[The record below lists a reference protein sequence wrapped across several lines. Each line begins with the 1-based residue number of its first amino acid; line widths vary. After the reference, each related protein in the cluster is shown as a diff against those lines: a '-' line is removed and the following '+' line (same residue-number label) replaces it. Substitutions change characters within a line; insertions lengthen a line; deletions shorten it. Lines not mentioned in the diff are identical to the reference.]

1 MKFSLLLCL
10 PLPLAVLH
18 AQIEVRGFDSSMF
31 ELDVDSNLFRC
42 WTTGDVDLD
51 GYADLV
57 TDGSRVLWGN
67 ADGFFDSEFETLQLR
82 SSWSPPV
89 IADFDGDDLPDIG
102 VGSPRAGLWIYL
114 NAGERRFMPP
124 TIFDQD
130 TGNHALDAVDVNRD
144 GTMDLVS
151 ANRLDSGDLVWHEL
165 ESPRPGRIL
174 LKETHPIATFNEP
187 FALLAENLDSD
198 EGKELVV
205 STAAG
210 IYLLDWE
217 RSDEFPEGS
226 FGEPKS
232 LLEQRAVGRQLV
244 AADLDQDGD
253 LDLALAIRRLG
264 EAQTGGTHVLWLRN
278 LGNLSFS
285 ANILPVDSVGSY
297 FRWIA
302 ASDLDGDGDV
312 DLVASRMGAPPGGER
327 TRLVYFFN
335 DGSGNFAAHRVL
347 TDASGNMFSFAVVP
361 QPDGRTGILPSRDLL
376 ETGEWP
382 IFLVP
387 PGGIPQKELAVNF
400 QRTGKSLSFNW
411 RTERSL
417 SYRIEFS
424 RDLRS
429 WHSRYSSG
437 GSTFYEPLLQG
448 TGRGIRRII
457 PIPDDPKLFFR
468 VVSAED
474 LSS

>member
-31 ELDVDSNLFRC
+31 ELDGDSNLFRC
-42 WTTGDVDLD
+42 WTTGDVDL
-51 GYADLV
+51 A
-57 TDGSRVLWGN
+57 
-67 ADGFFDSEFETLQLR
+67 
-82 SSWSPPV
+82 
-89 IADFDGDDLPDIG
+89 
-102 VGSPRAGLWIYL
+102 
-114 NAGERRFMPP
+114 
-124 TIFDQD
+124 
-130 TGNHALDAVDVNRD
+130 
-144 GTMDLVS
+144 
-151 ANRLDSGDLVWHEL
+151 
-165 ESPRPGRIL
+165 
-174 LKETHPIATFNEP
+174 
-187 FALLAENLDSD
+187 
-198 EGKELVV
+198 
-205 STAAG
+205 
-210 IYLLDWE
+210 
-217 RSDEFPEGS
+217 
-226 FGEPKS
+226 
-232 LLEQRAVGRQLV
+232 
-244 AADLDQDGD
+244 
-253 LDLALAIRRLG
+253 
-264 EAQTGGTHVLWLRN
+264 
-278 LGNLSFS
+278 
-285 ANILPVDSVGSY
+285 
-297 FRWIA
+297 
-302 ASDLDGDGDV
+302 
-312 DLVASRMGAPPGGER
+312 ASRMGASPGGER

-400 QRTGKSLSFNW
+400 QRIAKSLSFNW

-429 WHSRYSSG
+429 WYSRYSSG

-474 LSS
+474 LGS